1 MRRRAFTLIE
11 LLVVIAI
18 IAILVALLLPAV
30 QQAREA
36 ARRTQ
41 CKNNLKQLGLALHNY
56 HDTFNTLPIG
66 AVGSSEWG
74 WGMSWYMRILPY
86 IDQAPVY
93 NQITFSGAH
102 HGWTH
107 SAAAGSQEGTRN
119 GQVLAGAFINTVI
132 CPSSPMAK
140 KRDAG
145 TAVIMNAQY
154 YGISGPANGNGYTNP
169 TNKQVT
175 CCGCCGGEQATGV
188 FSSSGTFA
196 IGESFGFK
204 DMTDGTS
211 NTMAVGE
218 ASNFVF
224 DADPAAGGTRTR
236 QVNGIHGIMMGSPH
250 PVTIDA
256 WGGGGLMDRPFNLN
270 TVRFSPNAPV
280 IDNNPNWPGVG
291 DNFGSNNPLNSAH
304 TGGVQ
309 ILLNDGSARFISD
322 NIDMP
327 TLKNLC
333 ARNDGKV
340 LGEF

>member
-18 IAILVALLLPAV
+18 IAILIALLLPAV

-56 HDTFNTLPIG
+56 HDVYNTLPIG
-66 AVGSSEWG
+66 GVGSSVWG

-86 IDQAPVY
+86 MEQAPLY
-93 NQITFSGAH
+93 NQLNFSGTH
-102 HGWTH
+102 HGWAY
-107 SAAAGSQEGTRN
+107 SGVDGGAN
-119 GQVLAGAFINTVI
+119 GLLLQRASLPMTV
-132 CPSSPMAK
+132 CPSSPMAA
-140 KRDAG
+140 KRNAG
-145 TAVIMNAQY
+145 DRVIPNAQY

-169 TNKQVT
+169 GIKQIT

-196 IGESFGFK
+196 IAETFGFK
-204 DMTDGTS
+204 DMVDGTT
-211 NTMAVGE
+211 NTIAVGE

-224 DADPAAGGTRTR
+224 DRDPALGGTRTR

-250 PVTIDA
+250 PITIDA
-256 WGGGGLMDRPFNLN
+256 WGGGGSMDRPFNLT
-270 TVRFSPNAPV
+270 TVRYSPNAPV
-280 IDNNPNWPGVG
+280 IDNHPNWPGVG

-309 ILLNDGSARFISD
+309 ILLNDGSARFLSD
-322 NIDMP
+322 NIDML
-327 TLKNLC
+327 TLKHLC

>member
-1 MRRRAFTLIE
+1 MRKRGFTLIE

-18 IAILVALLLPAV
+18 IAILIALLLPAV

-66 AVGSSEWG
+66 AVGSANWG

-93 NQITFSGAH
+93 NKITFSGLH

-107 SAAAGSQEGTRN
+107 SAGGPEGPLN
-119 GQVLAGAFINTVI
+119 GAVLAQARINAVI
-132 CPSSPMAK
+132 CPSSPLAK
-140 KRDAG
+140 ARDAG
-145 TAVIMNAQY
+145 EYVITNAQY
-154 YGISGPANGNGYTNP
+154 YGITGAVNGNGYTNP
-169 TNKQVT
+169 ANKQIT
-175 CCGCCGGEQATGV
+175 CCGCCGGQQGNGF

-196 IGESFGFK
+196 IAESFGFK

-211 NTMAVGE
+211 NVMAVGE
-218 ASNFVF
+218 ASNFVY
-224 DADPAAGGTRTR
+224 DADPATGGTRTR
-236 QVNGIHGIMMGSPH
+236 QVNGTHGIMMGSPH

-256 WGGGGLMDRPFNLN
+256 WGGGGTMDRPFNLN

-280 IDNNPNWPGVG
+280 IDNHPNWPGVG
-291 DNFGSNNPLNSAH
+291 DNYGSNNPLNSAH

-309 ILLNDGSARFISD
+309 ILLNDGSARFLSD
-322 NIDMP
+322 NVDML
-327 TLKNLC
+327 TLKYLC
-333 ARNDGKV
+333 ARNDGKT

>member
-1 MRRRAFTLIE
+1 MRKRGFTLIE

-18 IAILVALLLPAV
+18 IAILIALLLPAV

-56 HDTFNTLPIG
+56 HDVYNTLPIG
-66 AVGSSEWG
+66 AVGSDQWG

-86 IDQAPVY
+86 LEQAPVY
-93 NQITFSGAH
+93 NQLTFSGTH
-102 HGWTH
+102 YGWTWNGT
-107 SAAAGSQEGTRN
+107 AEGGAN
-119 GQVLAGAFINTVI
+119 GRVLAQSSIPGVI
-132 CPSSPMAK
+132 CPSSPLRA
-140 KRDAG
+140 KRDSG
-145 TAVIMNAQY
+145 DHVIPNAQY

-169 TNKQVT
+169 TNKQIT
-175 CCGCCGGEQATGV
+175 CCGCCGGQQATGV

-196 IGESFGFK
+196 IAETFGFK
-204 DMTDGTS
+204 DMVDGTS

-224 DADPAAGGTRTR
+224 DAAPASGGTRTR
-236 QVNGIHGIMMGSPH
+236 QVNGTHGIMMGSPH

-256 WGGGGLMDRPFNLN
+256 WGGGGSMDRPFNLT
-270 TVRFSPNAPV
+270 TVRFPPNSPV
-280 IDNNPNWPGVG
+280 IDNDPNWPGVG

-309 ILLNDGSARFISD
+309 VLLNDGSARFISD
-322 NIDMP
+322 NIDML
-327 TLKNLC
+327 TLKRLC
-333 ARNDGKV
+333 ARNDGQV
-340 LGEF
+340 IGEF